1 VAASSAENGE
11 AEAKGEAGPEV
22 VVWHGA
28 LSKNNMPANAG
39 AKVLPILFNRTCTRV
54 SRALLVRHECASFG
68 CNLSKSAKGF
78 FQGLKNY
85 PHVIAPN
92 PRVTNGISI
101 FAIWFSAVWLL
112 CQYLFRSQ

>member
-1 VAASSAENGE
+1 MR
-11 AEAKGEAGPEV
+11 
-22 VVWHGA
+22 VVWMQSVEEREG
-28 LSKNNMPANAG
+28 
-39 AKVLPILFNRTCTRV
+39 I
-54 SRALLVRHECASFG
+54 
-68 CNLSKSAKGF
+68 